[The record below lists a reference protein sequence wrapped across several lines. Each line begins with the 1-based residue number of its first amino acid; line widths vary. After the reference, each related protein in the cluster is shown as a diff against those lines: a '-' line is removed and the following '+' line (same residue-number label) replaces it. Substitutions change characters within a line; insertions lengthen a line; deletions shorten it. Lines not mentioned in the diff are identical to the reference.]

1 MRDGQERTGKRGDPF
16 RTTDGSTT
24 GRERDREHGR
34 TGMKFRLNR
43 QLVSVVTTV
52 ALLLAVVA
60 TVALFRGRAPSAVP
74 AAPSGGAAASQGDYR
89 LSPPNEAESSDTSV
103 GVTFPAGNEPALTES
118 REDHRADAP
127 AAPAAPA
134 RDYTSDL
141 GTDYDPFVI
150 GSSQRRYPSAA
161 SAPVANCAEV
171 YQRNDQQYPDCA
183 ASAVPGRVEDRP
195 GQPAVPTDP
204 GVGPSEFLPGDT
216 GPSPLPSATP
226 DASGDPGP
234 ACRLLAGCD
243 R

>member
-74 AAPSGGAAASQGDYR
+74 AAPSSGAAASQGDYR
-89 LSPPNEAESSDTSV
+89 LSPPNEAEPSGAGV
-103 GVTFPAGNEPALTES
+103 GVTFPAGNEPALTDF

-127 AAPAAPA
+127 A
-134 RDYTSDL
+134 
-141 GTDYDPFVI
+141 V
-150 GSSQRRYPSAA
+150 
-161 SAPVANCAEV
+161 PVDHGA
-171 YQRNDQQYPDCA
+171 
-183 ASAVPGRVEDRP
+183 
-195 GQPAVPTDP
+195 
-204 GVGPSEFLPGDT
+204 GPSEFLPGET
-216 GPSPLPSATP
+216 GVSPLPSATP
-226 DASGDPGP
+226 DASEDPGP